1 MLIAEKLRFFSF
13 SIFICA
19 GALSSY
25 AEEKK
30 EDSNPAPGHSHSG
43 ESFNEGPRQSAVKV
57 DGTGDVHFPITT
69 KWSRG
74 QQMFDQGIG
83 QLHGFWFYEAER
95 TFRQIAAE
103 DPDCAMAYWGMA
115 MANWENSKR
124 AKGFIAKASE
134 RKDKA
139 SERERLY
146 INAQEAYLADEPKD
160 IKKRRQKL
168 IEDIENIIHEFPDD
182 VEAKAILAVRL
193 WQFSSQGI
201 PIGSRESVDALMQQV
216 FEKNPLHPA
225 HHFRIH
231 LWDGKKPK
239 RALSSAAVLH
249 RTAPAIAHM
258 WHMSGHIYDKLK
270 RYAESAYHQEAS
282 ARIDHAKQAGF
293 KVLPDTIHNYA
304 HNNEWLVRN
313 WNHVGRADDAI
324 ILAKG
329 LIDNPQHPR
338 INHFGKGYC
347 SVSLGRKRLSETL
360 ERFEKWNEILLL
372 SETHYLEP
380 TQNERLQLDRLLL
393 ISRAHFELGDKDSLI
408 AVSNQIK
415 QRVNKEEELKK
426 KKQDEA
432 RQKAE
437 KEKKN
442 KEETDKMVKEAGKA
456 SDGKLNYL
464 RPAINEINVCIELL
478 DGQKLNEDRAK
489 KIKRKKSS
497 LAILHLKYG
506 DPNKAKELSEQAV
519 NENQNRTVPLAVRI
533 NVLEETGDQA
543 SATAEFSKLEK
554 ISSHVQLDAEPFA
567 RLMPVAKRLG
577 KPEDWRTKAA
587 WRGQDFGS
595 EKPQDLNH
603 LGPLVYEPPRA
614 PDFDLLGEDGSRISL
629 ESFSGKPV
637 ILIFYLGHNCE
648 HCVEQLNNFAPL
660 ASGFKEAGIELVA
673 IGPEPLAE
681 LAKAHDLC
689 ASDEKRFPFPLF
701 SDLES
706 GSFKDYRAY
715 DDFEDMPLHGVFLI
729 DQKGL
734 LRWMDVGAEPF
745 QDISFLLR
753 ESKRLLSM

>member
-1 MLIAEKLRFFSF
+1 MHVAKLHFSSFLFFLSAA
-13 SIFICA
+13 FI
-19 GALSSY
+19 SY
-25 AEEKK
+25 AEDKK
-30 EDSNPAPGHSHSG
+30 EGTAPAPGHSHSG

-103 DPDCAMAYWGMA
+103 DPECAMAYWGMA

-124 AKGFIAKASE
+124 AKGFIAKAVE
-134 RKDKA
+134 LKDKI

-146 INAQEAYLADEPKD
+146 INAQEAFLADEPKD
-160 IKKRRQKL
+160 VKKRRQKL
-168 IEDIENIIHEFPDD
+168 IEDMENIIHEFSDD
-182 VEAKAILAVRL
+182 IEAKAILAVRL
-193 WQFSSQGI
+193 WQFSRQGI

-231 LWDGKKPK
+231 LWDGKKPQ

-249 RTAPAIAHM
+249 KTAPAIAHM
-258 WHMSGHIYDKLK
+258 WHMPGHIYDKLK

-282 ARIDHAKQAGF
+282 ARIDHAKQSDF
-293 KVLPDTIHNYA
+293 QVLPDTIHNYA

-324 ILAKG
+324 IMSKG

-338 INHFGKGYC
+338 LNHFGKGYC
-347 SVSLGRKRLSETL
+347 SASFGRKRLTETL
-360 ERFEKWNEILLL
+360 ERFEKWNEILQL
-372 SETHYLEP
+372 SKTHYLEP
-380 TQNERLQLDRLLL
+380 TQNDKLQLNRLLL
-393 ISRAHFELGDKDSLI
+393 MSRAHFELGDKDSLI
-408 AVSNQIK
+408 GVSNQIRERIDK
-415 QRVNKEEELKK
+415 AEQLKK
-426 KKQDEA
+426 KKKDEA

-442 KEETDKMVKEAGKA
+442 KEETDKIVKEAGKA
-456 SDGKLNYL
+456 SDDQLKYL
-464 RPAINEINVCIELL
+464 RPAIEEINVCLDLL
-478 DGQKLNEDRAK
+478 NGEKLNEERAK
-489 KIKRKKSS
+489 KIKRKKIS
-497 LAILHLKYG
+497 LAMLHLKYG
-506 DPNKAKELSEQAV
+506 DPNRAKELSGQAV

-533 NVLEETGDQA
+533 HVLEKTGDQSAA
-543 SATAEFSKLEK
+543 SMEFSKLEK
-554 ISSHVQLDAEPFA
+554 ISAHIQLDAAPFS
-567 RLMPVAKRLG
+567 RLLPVAKRLG
-577 KPEDWRTKAA
+577 KSDDWRAKEP

-595 EKPQDLNH
+595 QKPQDLNH
-603 LGPLVYEPPRA
+603 LGPLVYQSPTA

-629 ESFSGKPV
+629 KSFSGKPV

-660 ASGFKEAGIELVA
+660 ASNFKGAGIELVA
-673 IGPEPLAE
+673 VGPEPLAE
-681 LAKAHDLC
+681 LAKTHDLC
-689 ASDEKRFPFPLF
+689 SSGEKRFPFPLF

-706 GSFKDYRAY
+706 GSFKDYRSY

-729 DQKGL
+729 DQKGR
-734 LRWMDVGAEPF
+734 LRWMDVGPEPF

>member
-1 MLIAEKLRFFSF
+1 MLIAEKLRFLSF
-13 SIFICA
+13 PLFLSV
-19 GALSSY
+19 ALTSY
-25 AEEKK
+25 AEDKK
-30 EDSNPAPGHSHSG
+30 EDSAPAPGHSHSG

-57 DGTGDVHFPITT
+57 DGTGDVHFPVTT

-103 DPDCAMAYWGMA
+103 DPECAMAYWGMA

-124 AKGFIAKASE
+124 AKGFIAKAAE
-134 RKDKA
+134 RKDKI

-146 INAQEAYLADEPKD
+146 INAQEAFLADEPKD

-168 IEDIENIIHEFPDD
+168 IEDMENIIHEFPDD
-182 VEAKAILAVRL
+182 IEAKAILVVRL
-193 WQFSSQGI
+193 WQFSRQGI

-216 FEKNPLHPA
+216 FEQTPLHPA

-249 RTAPAIAHM
+249 KTAPAIAHM
-258 WHMSGHIYDKLK
+258 WHMPGHIYDKFK

-282 ARIDHAKQAGF
+282 ARIDHAKQSDF
-293 KVLPDTIHNYA
+293 RVLPDTIHNYA

-324 ILAKG
+324 IMSKG

-338 INHFGKGYC
+338 LNHFGKGYC
-347 SVSLGRKRLSETL
+347 SVSFGRKRLTETL
-360 ERFEKWNEILLL
+360 ERFEKWNEILEL
-372 SETHYLEP
+372 SKTHYLEP
-380 TQNERLQLDRLLL
+380 TQNDRLQLDRLLL
-393 ISRAHFELGDKDSLI
+393 MSRAHFELGDKDLLI
-408 AVSNQIK
+408 GASNKIK
-415 QRVNKEEELKK
+415 EKINKAEELKK
-426 KKQDEA
+426 KKKDEA

-442 KEETDKMVKEAGKA
+442 KEETDKIVKEAGKA
-456 SDGKLNYL
+456 SDDQLKYL
-464 RPAINEINVCIELL
+464 RPAFDEINICLELL
-478 DGQKLNEDRAK
+478 DGQKLNEERAK

-497 LAILHLKYG
+497 LAMLHLKYG
-506 DPNKAKELSEQAV
+506 DPNSAKKLSEESV

-533 NVLEETGDQA
+533 HVLEKTGDQ
-543 SATAEFSKLEK
+543 SAAAAEFSKLEK
-554 ISSHVQLDAEPFA
+554 ISAHIQLDAVPFA
-567 RLMPVAKRLG
+567 RLSPVAKRLG
-577 KPEDWRTKAA
+577 KSDDWRAKEP

-595 EKPQDLNH
+595 QKPQDLNH
-603 LGPLVYEPPRA
+603 LGPLVYQSPTA

-629 ESFSGKPV
+629 KTFSGKPV

-660 ASGFKEAGIELVA
+660 ASKFKEDGIELVA
-673 IGPEPLAE
+673 VGPEPLAE

-689 ASDEKRFPFPLF
+689 SSGEKRFPFPLF

-729 DQKGL
+729 DEKGR
-734 LRWMDVGAEPF
+734 LRWMDAGPEPF
-745 QDISFLLR
+745 QDIPFLLR

>member
-1 MLIAEKLRFFSF
+1 MPIAKLRFLSF
-13 SIFICA
+13 LLFLSA
-19 GALSSY
+19 ALISY
-25 AEEKK
+25 AEDKK
-30 EDSNPAPGHSHSG
+30 EDSAPAPGHSHSG

-57 DGTGDVHFPITT
+57 DGTGDVHFQITT

-103 DPDCAMAYWGMA
+103 DPECAMAYWGMA

-124 AKGFIAKASE
+124 AKGFIAKAAE
-134 RKDKA
+134 RKDKI

-146 INAQEAYLADEPKD
+146 INAQEAFLADEPKD
-160 IKKRRQKL
+160 VKKRRQKL
-168 IEDIENIIHEFPDD
+168 IEDMENIIHEFSDD
-182 VEAKAILAVRL
+182 IEAKAILAVRL
-193 WQFSSQGI
+193 WQFSRQGI

-216 FEKNPLHPA
+216 FEKTPLHPA

-249 RTAPAIAHM
+249 KTAPAIAHM
-258 WHMSGHIYDKLK
+258 WHMPGHIYDKLK

-282 ARIDHAKQAGF
+282 ARIDHAKQSDF
-293 KVLPDTIHNYA
+293 QVLPDTIHNYA

-313 WNHVGRADDAI
+313 WNHVGRVDDAI
-324 ILAKG
+324 IMSKG

-338 INHFGKGYC
+338 LNHFGKGYC
-347 SVSLGRKRLSETL
+347 SASFGRKRLTETL
-360 ERFEKWNEILLL
+360 ERFEKWNEILQL
-372 SETHYLEP
+372 SKIHYLEP
-380 TQNERLQLDRLLL
+380 TQNDRLQLNRLLL
-393 ISRAHFELGDKDSLI
+393 MSRAHFELGDKDSLI
-408 AVSNQIK
+408 GVSNQIRERIDK
-415 QRVNKEEELKK
+415 AEQLKK
-426 KKQDEA
+426 KKKDEA

-442 KEETDKMVKEAGKA
+442 KEETDKIVKEAGKA
-456 SDGKLNYL
+456 SDDQLKYL
-464 RPAINEINVCIELL
+464 RPAIEEINVCLDLL
-478 DGQKLNEDRAK
+478 NGEKLNEERAK

-497 LAILHLKYG
+497 LAMLHLKYG
-506 DPNKAKELSEQAV
+506 DPNRAKELSGQAV

-533 NVLEETGDQA
+533 HVLEKAGDQSAA
-543 SATAEFSKLEK
+543 STEFSKLEK
-554 ISSHVQLDAEPFA
+554 ISAHIQLDAAPFS
-567 RLMPVAKRLG
+567 RLLPVAKRLG
-577 KPEDWRTKAA
+577 KSDDWRAKEP

-595 EKPQDLNH
+595 QKPQDLNH
-603 LGPLVYEPPRA
+603 LGPLVYQSPTA

-629 ESFSGKPV
+629 KSFSGKPV

-660 ASGFKEAGIELVA
+660 ASNFKGAGIELVA
-673 IGPEPLAE
+673 VGPEPLAE
-681 LAKAHDLC
+681 LAKTHDLC
-689 ASDEKRFPFPLF
+689 SSGEKRFPFPLF

-729 DQKGL
+729 DQKGR
-734 LRWMDVGAEPF
+734 LRWMDVGPEPF

>member
-1 MLIAEKLRFFSF
+1 MLIAEKLRFLSLPFFLSL
-13 SIFICA
+13 
-19 GALSSY
+19 ALSAF

-30 EDSNPAPGHSHSG
+30 EDSTPAPGHSHSG
-43 ESFNEGPRQSAVKV
+43 ESFNDGPRQSAVRI

-95 TFRQIAAE
+95 TFRQIAAK
-103 DPDCAMAYWGMA
+103 DPECAMAYWGMA

-124 AKGFIAKASE
+124 SKGFIAKAAQ
-134 RKDKA
+134 RKDKI

-146 INAQEAYLADEPKD
+146 ISAHEAFLAEEPKD
-160 IKKRRQKL
+160 VKKRRQKL
-168 IEDIENIIHEFPDD
+168 IEDMENIIHEFPDD
-182 VEAKAILAVRL
+182 IEAKAILAVRL
-193 WQFSSQGI
+193 WQFSRQGI
-201 PIGSRESVDALMQQV
+201 PIGSRESVDALMRQV
-216 FEKNPLHPA
+216 FEKTPLHPA

-249 RTAPAIAHM
+249 KTAPAIAHM
-258 WHMSGHIYDKLK
+258 WHMPGHIYDKFK

-282 ARIDHAKQAGF
+282 ARIDHAKQSDF
-293 KVLPDTIHNYA
+293 RVLPDTIHNYA

-313 WNHVGRADDAI
+313 WNHIGRVDDAVI
-324 ILAKG
+324 MSKG

-338 INHFGKGYC
+338 LNHYGKGYC
-347 SVSLGRKRLSETL
+347 SVSFGRKRLIETL
-360 ERFEKWNEILLL
+360 ERFEKWNEILDL
-372 SETHYLEP
+372 SKTHYLEP
-380 TQNERLQLDRLLL
+380 TQNDRLQLDRLLVM
-393 ISRAHFELGDKDSLI
+393 SRAHFELGDKNSLI
-408 AVSNQIK
+408 GVSNQIEEK
-415 QRVNKEEELKK
+415 INKAEEIKK
-426 KKQDEA
+426 KKKDEA

-442 KEETDKMVKEAGKA
+442 KEETDKIVKEAGKA
-456 SDGKLNYL
+456 SDNQLKYL
-464 RPAINEINVCIELL
+464 RPAIDEINICLELL
-478 DGQKLNEDRAK
+478 DGKKLNEERAK

-497 LAILHLKYG
+497 LALLHLKYG

-533 NVLEETGDQA
+533 HVMEKTGDQ
-543 SATAEFSKLEK
+543 SAAAAEFSKLEK
-554 ISSHVQLDAEPFA
+554 ISVHIQLDAVPFA
-567 RLMPVAKRLG
+567 RLLPVAKRLG
-577 KPEDWRTKAA
+577 KPDDWRAKES

-603 LGPLVYEPPRA
+603 LGPLVYQPPTA

-629 ESFSGKPV
+629 KTFSGKPV

-660 ASGFKEAGIELVA
+660 ASNFKESGIELVA
-673 IGPEPLAE
+673 VGPEPLAE
-681 LAKAHDLC
+681 LAKAHDFC
-689 ASDEKRFPFPLF
+689 SSGEKRFPFPLF

-715 DDFEDMPLHGVFLI
+715 DDFEDMPLHGIFLI
-729 DQKGL
+729 DQKGR
-734 LRWMDVGAEPF
+734 LRWMDAGPEPF

>member
-1 MLIAEKLRFFSF
+1 MPIAKLRFLSF
-13 SIFICA
+13 PLFLSA
-19 GALSSY
+19 ALISY
-25 AEEKK
+25 AEDKK
-30 EDSNPAPGHSHSG
+30 EDSAPAPGHSHSG

-57 DGTGDVHFPITT
+57 DGTGDVHFQITT

-103 DPDCAMAYWGMA
+103 DPECAMAYWGMA

-124 AKGFIAKASE
+124 AKGFIAKAAE
-134 RKDKA
+134 RKDKI

-146 INAQEAYLADEPKD
+146 INAQEAFLADEPKD
-160 IKKRRQKL
+160 VKKRRQKL
-168 IEDIENIIHEFPDD
+168 IEDMENIIHEFSDD
-182 VEAKAILAVRL
+182 IEAKAILAVRL
-193 WQFSSQGI
+193 WQFSRQGI

-216 FEKNPLHPA
+216 FEKTPLHPA

-249 RTAPAIAHM
+249 KTAPAIAHM
-258 WHMSGHIYDKLK
+258 WHMPGHIYDKLK

-282 ARIDHAKQAGF
+282 ARIDHAKQSDF
-293 KVLPDTIHNYA
+293 QVLPDTIHNYA

-324 ILAKG
+324 IMSKG

-338 INHFGKGYC
+338 LNHFGKGYC
-347 SVSLGRKRLSETL
+347 SASFGRKRLTETL
-360 ERFEKWNEILLL
+360 ERFEKWNEILQL
-372 SETHYLEP
+372 SKIHYLEP
-380 TQNERLQLDRLLL
+380 TQNDRLQLNRLLL
-393 ISRAHFELGDKDSLI
+393 MSRAHFELGDKDSLI
-408 AVSNQIK
+408 GVSNQIRERIDK
-415 QRVNKEEELKK
+415 AEQLKK
-426 KKQDEA
+426 KKKDEA

-442 KEETDKMVKEAGKA
+442 KEETDKIVKEAGKA
-456 SDGKLNYL
+456 SDDQLKYL
-464 RPAINEINVCIELL
+464 RPAIEEINVCLDLL
-478 DGQKLNEDRAK
+478 NGEKLNEERAK

-497 LAILHLKYG
+497 LAMLHLKYG
-506 DPNKAKELSEQAV
+506 DPNRAKELSGQAV

-533 NVLEETGDQA
+533 HVLEKAGDQSAA
-543 SATAEFSKLEK
+543 STEFSKLEK
-554 ISSHVQLDAEPFA
+554 ISAHIQLDAAPFS
-567 RLMPVAKRLG
+567 RLLPVAKRLG
-577 KPEDWRTKAA
+577 KSDDWRAKEP

-595 EKPQDLNH
+595 QKPQDLNH
-603 LGPLVYEPPRA
+603 LGPLVYQSPTA

-629 ESFSGKPV
+629 KSFSGKPV

-660 ASGFKEAGIELVA
+660 ASNFKGAGIELVA
-673 IGPEPLAE
+673 VGPEPLAE

-689 ASDEKRFPFPLF
+689 SSGEKRFPFPLF

-729 DQKGL
+729 DQKGR
-734 LRWMDVGAEPF
+734 LRWMDVGPEPF

>member
-1 MLIAEKLRFFSF
+1 MLIAEKLRFLSF
-13 SIFICA
+13 PLFLSV
-19 GALSSY
+19 ALTSY
-25 AEEKK
+25 AEDKK
-30 EDSNPAPGHSHSG
+30 EDSAPAPGHSHSG

-57 DGTGDVHFPITT
+57 DGTGDVHFPVTT

-103 DPDCAMAYWGMA
+103 DPECAMAYWGMA

-124 AKGFIAKASE
+124 AKGFIAKAAE
-134 RKDKA
+134 RKDKI

-146 INAQEAYLADEPKD
+146 INAQEAFLAEEPKD
-160 IKKRRQKL
+160 VKKRKQKL
-168 IEDIENIIHEFPDD
+168 IEDMENIIHEFPDD
-182 VEAKAILAVRL
+182 IEAKAILAVRL
-193 WQFSSQGI
+193 WQFSRQGI

-216 FEKNPLHPA
+216 FEQTPLHPA

-249 RTAPAIAHM
+249 KTAPAIAHM
-258 WHMSGHIYDKLK
+258 WHMPGHIYDKFK

-282 ARIDHAKQAGF
+282 ARIDHAKQSDF
-293 KVLPDTIHNYA
+293 RVLPDTIHNYA

-324 ILAKG
+324 IMSKG

-338 INHFGKGYC
+338 LNHFGKGYC
-347 SVSLGRKRLSETL
+347 SVSFGRKRLTETL
-360 ERFEKWNEILLL
+360 ERFEKWNEILEF
-372 SETHYLEP
+372 SKTHYLEP
-380 TQNERLQLDRLLL
+380 TQNDRLQLDRLLL
-393 ISRAHFELGDKDSLI
+393 MSRAYFELGDKDLLI
-408 AVSNQIK
+408 GASNQIK
-415 QRVNKEEELKK
+415 EKINKAEELKK
-426 KKQDEA
+426 KKKDEA

-442 KEETDKMVKEAGKA
+442 KEETDKIVKEAGKT
-456 SDGKLNYL
+456 SDNQLKYL
-464 RPAINEINVCIELL
+464 RPAFDEINICLELL

-497 LAILHLKYG
+497 LAMLHLKYG
-506 DPNKAKELSEQAV
+506 DPNIAKKLSEESV

-533 NVLEETGDQA
+533 HVLEKTGDQ
-543 SATAEFSKLEK
+543 SAAAAEFSKLEK
-554 ISSHVQLDAEPFA
+554 IDAVPFA
-567 RLMPVAKRLG
+567 RLLPVAKRLG
-577 KPEDWRTKAA
+577 KSDDWRAKEP

-595 EKPQDLNH
+595 QKPQDLNH
-603 LGPLVYEPPRA
+603 LGPLVYQPPTA

-629 ESFSGKPV
+629 KTFSGKPV

-660 ASGFKEAGIELVA
+660 ASNFKESGIELVA
-673 IGPEPLAE
+673 VGPEPLAE
-681 LAKAHDLC
+681 LAKANDLC
-689 ASDEKRFPFPLF
+689 ASGEKRFPFPLF

-729 DQKGL
+729 DEKGR
-734 LRWMDVGAEPF
+734 LRWMDAGPEPF
-745 QDISFLLR
+745 QDIPFLLR

>member
-1 MLIAEKLRFFSF
+1 MHIAKVHFLSFLLFLSAALI
-13 SIFICA
+13 
-19 GALSSY
+19 SY

-30 EDSNPAPGHSHSG
+30 EGSAPAPGHSHSG

-103 DPDCAMAYWGMA
+103 DPECAMAYWGMA

-124 AKGFIAKASE
+124 AKGFIAKAVE
-134 RKDKA
+134 LKDKI

-146 INAQEAYLADEPKD
+146 INAQEAFLADEPKD
-160 IKKRRQKL
+160 VKKRRQKL
-168 IEDIENIIHEFPDD
+168 IEDMENIIHEFSDD
-182 VEAKAILAVRL
+182 IEAKAILAVRL
-193 WQFSSQGI
+193 WQFSRQGI

-231 LWDGKKPK
+231 LWDGKKPQ

-249 RTAPAIAHM
+249 KTAPAIAHM
-258 WHMSGHIYDKLK
+258 WHMPGHIYDKLK

-282 ARIDHAKQAGF
+282 ARIDHAKQSDF
-293 KVLPDTIHNYA
+293 QVLPDTIHNYA

-324 ILAKG
+324 IMSKG

-338 INHFGKGYC
+338 LNHFGKGYC
-347 SVSLGRKRLSETL
+347 SASFGRKRLTETL
-360 ERFEKWNEILLL
+360 ERFEKWNEILQL
-372 SETHYLEP
+372 SKTHYLEP
-380 TQNERLQLDRLLL
+380 TQNDRLQLNRLLL
-393 ISRAHFELGDKDSLI
+393 MSRAHFELGDKDSLI
-408 AVSNQIK
+408 GVSNQIRERIDK
-415 QRVNKEEELKK
+415 AEQLKK
-426 KKQDEA
+426 KKKDEA

-442 KEETDKMVKEAGKA
+442 KEETDKIVKEAGKA
-456 SDGKLNYL
+456 SDDQLKYL
-464 RPAINEINVCIELL
+464 RPAIEEINVCLDLL
-478 DGQKLNEDRAK
+478 NGEKLNEERAK
-489 KIKRKKSS
+489 KIKRKKIS
-497 LAILHLKYG
+497 LAMLHLKYG
-506 DPNKAKELSEQAV
+506 DPNKAKELSGQAV

-533 NVLEETGDQA
+533 HVLEKTGDQSAA
-543 SATAEFSKLEK
+543 SMEFSKLET
-554 ISSHVQLDAEPFA
+554 ISAHIQLDAAPFS
-567 RLMPVAKRLG
+567 RLLLVAKRLG
-577 KPEDWRTKAA
+577 KSDDWRAKEP
-587 WRGQDFGS
+587 WRSQDFGS
-595 EKPQDLNH
+595 QKPQDLNH
-603 LGPLVYEPPRA
+603 LGPLVYQSPTA

-629 ESFSGKPV
+629 KSFSGKPV

-660 ASGFKEAGIELVA
+660 ASKFKGAGIELVA
-673 IGPEPLAE
+673 VGPEPLAE

-689 ASDEKRFPFPLF
+689 SSGEKRFPFPLF

-729 DQKGL
+729 DQKGR
-734 LRWMDVGAEPF
+734 LRWMDVGPEPF
-745 QDISFLLR
+745 QNISFLLR